1 MMMTMTIQIAM
12 IIICAIRLQPTD
24 WDNCELHLTACTDSS
39 TDRYGGDDAC
49 RDLCTDGHRN
59 AIFYALLHQG
69 EEYGDYDDHDEYDD
83 IDDECDDGDND
94 FGDAETCSLL
104 NIHFNVEDYK
114 KHKICTAIDD
124 ALMHRLALHLFC
136 TICSNASTIT
146 HH

>member
-1 MMMTMTIQIAM
+1 MMTMTIQIAM

-39 TDRYGGDDAC
+39 TDRYGDGDAC

-59 AIFYALLHQG
+59 AIFYALLHHG

-114 KHKICTAIDD
+114 KI
-124 ALMHRLALHLFC
+124 
-136 TICSNASTIT
+136 
-146 HH
+146 